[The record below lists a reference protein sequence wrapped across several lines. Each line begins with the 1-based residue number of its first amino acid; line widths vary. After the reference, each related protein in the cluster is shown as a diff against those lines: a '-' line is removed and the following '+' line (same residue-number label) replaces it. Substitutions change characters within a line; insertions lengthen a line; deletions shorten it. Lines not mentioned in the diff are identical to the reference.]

1 MLLIPCPWCGPRPHI
16 EFSYGGDAKVAR
28 PAADIVQLYT
38 RDNPRGSHDELW
50 HHISG
55 CRRWLKIRRDTVTHE
70 VIASAQPSESLDND
84 TS

>member
-16 EFSYGGDAKVAR
+16 EFSYGGDATVAR
-28 PAADIVQLYT
+28 PAADIAHLYQ
-38 RDNPRGSHDELW
+38 RDNPRGWHDELW

-55 CRRWLKIRRDTVTHE
+55 CRRWLKIRRNTVTHE
-70 VIASAQPSESLDND
+70 VIASVQPNESLDND